1 MSARDALPPDTPGL
15 ALYAPGIPE
24 WGGLYL
30 AIYHFAPTP
39 VLLAPKRVPPG
50 WLVLTYG
57 PAAPPVGRVLRQFED
72 GALVR
77 AAMSSDSLPWSVL
90 QVGGILLLALVV
102 GRAVVSVLLPG
113 GHGWRLERWGW
124 SIAVASLLLAVEA
137 VVSFAVRLRPGW
149 IAFLAMAI
157 GGVVAARRFRLP
169 KVDRMPDRGCLA
181 LARPRASSRAHA
193 GRVSIYL
200 VRSLAEPMWSNDF
213 LAIWGL
219 KGKAIF
225 GDAGIPQWLFRWPE
239 FEFSHPGY
247 PIGLP
252 LVYAGIAFLLGS
264 MGRPRRWP
272 CSFRSFRS
280 ARCWSWSDGCGG
292 VAIGLV
298 VALAAAAFVANF
310 GVLYSA
316 WLTGMA
322 EVPAAFAFLLL
333 GTALWDVL
341 DDTDPGSVRRLF
353 LASLLA
359 AATKN
364 EGVFLV
370 AVAGALLVFRA
381 ARRRERR
388 LWIGAA
394 AVLIAGPGLR
404 PAPPTCSGK
413 SPIRGLDPGLLWR
426 PGLGARLMETLR
438 EEWIQLVRP
447 IWPGIFAVIAL
458 LGSGGRRPRANPI
471 LILVA
476 ASLVTYLAL
485 PVLCPF
491 GPGWLIHW
499 TVGRII
505 SALVPLL
512 AAGVGM
518 AWCNSEPIATAAAD
532 HDRIATPGSGAETLT
547 LG

>member
-1 MSARDALPPDTPGL
+1 
-15 ALYAPGIPE
+15 
-24 WGGLYL
+24 
-30 AIYHFAPTP
+30 
-39 VLLAPKRVPPG
+39 
-50 WLVLTYG
+50 
-57 PAAPPVGRVLRQFED
+57 
-72 GALVR
+72 
-77 AAMSSDSLPWSVL
+77 MSSESLPWSVL

-102 GRAVVSVLLPG
+102 GRAVVSVLLPD

-149 IAFLAMAI
+149 IVFLAMAI

-169 KVDRMPDRGCLA
+169 KLDRMPDRGAWRSPVPLVLLA
-181 LARPRASSRAHA
+181 LTLA
-193 GRVSIYL
+193 GVSIYL

-225 GDAGIPQWLFRWPE
+225 ADAGLPQWLFRWPE
-239 FEFSHPGY
+239 FEFSHPDY

-252 LVYAGIAFLLGS
+252 LVYAGIAFLLDRWDDQAAALLFPFFQVGTLLVLV
-264 MGRPRRWP
+264 GWLRR
-272 CSFRSFRS
+272 R
-280 ARCWSWSDGCGG
+280 G
-292 VAIGLV
+292 VGLV
-298 VALAAAAFVANF
+298 VALAAGAFVANF

-322 EVPAAFAFLLL
+322 EIPAAFAFLLL

-341 DDTDPGSVRRLF
+341 DDADPGSVRRLL

-364 EGVFLV
+364 EGVFVV

-381 ARRRERR
+381 ARQRERR
-388 LWIGAA
+388 LWTGAA
-394 AVLIAGPGLR
+394 AVLISGLGSVLLHR
-404 PAPPTCSGK
+404 HALGNHQ
-413 SPIRGLDPGLLWR
+413 IRDLDPGLLWR

-447 IWPGIFAVIAL
+447 IWPGILAVIAL
-458 LGSGGRRPRANPI
+458 LGLGGRRPRANPI
-471 LILVA
+471 FILVA

-485 PVLCPF
+485 PVLSTF

-505 SALVPLL
+505 GALVPLL

-518 AWCNSEPIATAAAD
+518 AWGDSEQSATVAAEIA
-532 HDRIATPGSGAETLT
+532 IPEAEPRP
-547 LG
+547 